1 MTLRKTLLS
10 IAALS
15 LMAPAITASATD
27 AAPENVF
34 TVKTTTD
41 YRVKKAAK
49 AFKKGEF
56 ERSIAYSNQALNAG
70 LSRKRKAIA
79 YSNICAAEASLG
91 NMEAASKACDSALDL
106 RPDYAPALSNKAAL
120 RVMLAQK

>member
-1 MTLRKTLLS
+1 MTIRKTLLT

-15 LMAPAITASATD
+15 LMAPAVSASATD
-27 AAPENVF
+27 ASTANVF

-49 AFKKGEF
+49 AFRKGEF
-56 ERSIAYSNQALNAG
+56 ERSIAYSNKALNAG
-70 LSRKRKAIA
+70 LSSKRKAIA
-79 YSNICAAEASLG
+79 YTNICAAEASLG
-91 NMEAASKACDSALDL
+91 NMEAAAEACDSALNL
-106 RPDYAPALSNKAAL
+106 RPDYAPAVSNKAAL